1 SLGALASGA
10 SLQLSDVLAAEERTP
25 SVDNNFSVILLWAAG
40 GPSHLETFDMK
51 PDAPAEYRGEFRPIR
66 TNVPGIDIT
75 ELMPRLAQR
84 ADKFSI
90 IRSLHHN
97 RNEHSGG
104 TARMLS
110 GYASVAANPFQS
122 EFPVI
127 SSSVAKHL
135 E

>member
-1 SLGALASGA
+1 MRPSPVMCPGPMSRRSFMKIGGLSLGALAAGS
-10 SLQLSDVLAAEERTP
+10 SLHLSDFLRAEAASP

-84 ADKFSI
+84 ADKFS
-90 IRSLHHN
+90 L
-97 RNEHSGG
+97 
-104 TARMLS
+104 L
-110 GYASVAANPFQS
+110 
-122 EFPVI
+122 
-127 SSSVAKHL
+127 
-135 E
+135 